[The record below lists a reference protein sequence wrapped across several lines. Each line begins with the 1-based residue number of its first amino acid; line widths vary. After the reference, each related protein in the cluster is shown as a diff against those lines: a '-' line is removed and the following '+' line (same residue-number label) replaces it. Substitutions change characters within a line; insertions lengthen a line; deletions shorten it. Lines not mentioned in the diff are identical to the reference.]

1 MFMIL
6 VCTDAYNNWTTAG
19 YDIIQYLQQ
28 GVEKQTRNLL
38 INQSRLKVEQS
49 LYLNQWKMHIILFVN
64 SYKVVNNT
72 SV

>member
-49 LYLNQWKMHIILFVN
+49 LYLNQ
-64 SYKVVNNT
+64 
-72 SV
+72 